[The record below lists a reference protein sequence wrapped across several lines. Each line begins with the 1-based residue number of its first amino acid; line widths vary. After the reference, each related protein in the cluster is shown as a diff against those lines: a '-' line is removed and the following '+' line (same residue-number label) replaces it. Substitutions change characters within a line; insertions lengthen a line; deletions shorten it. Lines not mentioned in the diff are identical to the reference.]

1 MGMELRPLENE
12 IEYNHCKIYVKQL
25 EVFKDES
32 PKFIDIQ
39 NLIDKFNVYIQEWED
54 NNIEIQ

>member
-1 MGMELRPLENE
+1 MKLKTLENE
-12 IEYNHCKIYVKQL
+12 NEYNNCKKYVKQL
-25 EVFKDES
+25 ESFKDES

-39 NLIDKFNVYIQEWED
+39 NLIDKFSVYIQECED